1 MSERK
6 SLLLYTEF
14 YEEFQQLSDE
24 EAGQVIKALFLEELG
39 ENPASPTG
47 AAGLLF
53 SILKRILHK
62 DREKYK
68 SVCERNRENG
78 KKGGRPRKSEVSASS
93 SQKTEKPKKAE
104 KETEKE
110 KEKEKEKES
119 LSPLSPREEN
129 SFERFWNAYPR
140 KTAKA
145 RAREAW
151 RKLRPDEALTEKILR
166 GLEESKGWENWQI
179 ENGRYIPS
187 PSQWL
192 ENERWEDRPPEVRKS
207 LMEELAFFDVPE
219 RL

>member
-93 SQKTEKPKKAE
+93 SQKTEKSRKGNGKGKRE
-104 KETEKE
+104 RKRKGE
-110 KEKEKEKES
+110 
-119 LSPLSPREEN
+119 PLP
-129 SFERFWNAYPR
+129 FKPPG
-140 KTAKA
+140 
-145 RAREAW
+145 
-151 RKLRPDEALTEKILR
+151 RKLL
-166 GLEESKGWENWQI
+166 
-179 ENGRYIPS
+179 
-187 PSQWL
+187 
-192 ENERWEDRPPEVRKS
+192 
-207 LMEELAFFDVPE
+207 
-219 RL
+219 